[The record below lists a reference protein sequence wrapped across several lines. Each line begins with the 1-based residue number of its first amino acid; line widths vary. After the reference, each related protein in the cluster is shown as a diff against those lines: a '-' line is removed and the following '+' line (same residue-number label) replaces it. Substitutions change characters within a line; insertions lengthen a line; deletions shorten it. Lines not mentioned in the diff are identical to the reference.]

1 MASAH
6 SRANPHAASSTE
18 STTHAVVQALVEA
31 CTAQHETPMAG
42 GARDRWLLMD
52 AECAT
57 AVAAV
62 TTICEGF
69 TMAGDNKPVVAAS
82 M

>member
-1 MASAH
+1 MESAH

-42 GARDRWLLMD
+42 GARDRWLFLD

-62 TTICEGF
+62 TTICEGV
-69 TMAGDNKPVVAAS
+69 TMAGDKPVVAAS